1 MENIRELVDQ
11 AVKLDAQIKAK
22 TAELNEVK
30 ATLQA
35 EGLRE
40 LENKNIRFLQFFGSS
55 GTCEVGYKQKME
67 VDNFGRLVEVLGDI
81 VKEKASKKEEIKYDF
96 DKKFKEALMLLYLGD
111 YKEHDLERILLIN
124 LDITEEKQRKRL
136 LKKLKG
142 EYAADKKLLASGGVV
157 EVAEEELDAIR
168 EQKNF
173 ELVTRFFDL
182 QSVDMEALKKC
193 IFVEDSLSLGLSYE
207 K

>member
-1 MENIRELVDQ
+1 MENIKLLVDQ
-11 AVKLDAQIKAK
+11 AIGLDNEIKEK
-22 TAELNEVK
+22 TAKLNEIK

-40 LENKNIRFLQFFGSS
+40 LENKNIRFFQYFGEKGS
-55 GTCEVGYKQKME
+55 CEVGYKQKME

-81 VKEKASKKEEIKYDF
+81 VTEKASKKEEVKYDF
-96 DKKFKEALMLLYLGD
+96 DKKFKTALMCLYLGD

-124 LDITEEKQRKRL
+124 LDITDEKQRKRL

-142 EYAADKKLLASGGVV
+142 DYAADKKLLEGAGVTIT
-157 EVAEEELDAIR
+157 AEEELDAIR
-168 EQKNF
+168 QHRNF
-173 ELVTRFFDL
+173 ELVERFFDL
-182 QSVDMEALKKC
+182 ESVDMEALKKC
-193 IFVEDSLSLGLSYE
+193 IFVEDSLSLGLTYE

>member
-1 MENIRELVDQ
+1 MENIRELVDK
-11 AVKLDAQIKAK
+11 AVKLDTQIKAK

-40 LENKNIRFLQFFGSS
+40 LENKNIRFLQFFGSF
-55 GTCEVGYKQKME
+55 GTCEVGYKQKLE

-81 VKEKASKKEEIKYDF
+81 VKEKASKKEEVKYDF

-124 LDITEEKQRKRL
+124 LDITDEKQRKRL

-142 EYAADKKLLASGGVV
+142 EYAADKKLLTSAGVV

-173 ELVTRFFDL
+173 ELLTRFFDL
-182 QSVDMEALKKC
+182 ESVDLEALKKC
-193 IFVEDSLSLGLSYE
+193 IFVEDSLSLGLTYE